1 MADLSLFSSVRKDSA
16 LHRLDVRCKLM
27 AVCLVGA
34 SLLSAR
40 LPAALTYALVL
51 VLLMK
56 KSGLHLF
63 SSLGQMKYFLVLL
76 LFVVAARALSVSGD
90 ILFSFYS
97 MTITQQGVDQ
107 GLLTAFKFLLVMLTG
122 ILFSATTK
130 PSSVKAAV
138 QWFLKPI
145 PLVPEKQ
152 VAVMVSLALGFMPII
167 LKQANAVSDA
177 QKARCGDL
185 EKNPVKRIIRFVF
198 PLLKKT
204 FLTADLL
211 VMAMESRCYTE
222 DRTDP
227 EFTVSGQEI
236 YFLTGS
242 LALCFGFLWL

>member
-1 MADLSLFSSVRKDSA
+1 
-16 LHRLDVRCKLM
+16 
-27 AVCLVGA
+27 
-34 SLLSAR
+34 
-40 LPAALTYALVL
+40 
-51 VLLMK
+51 
-56 KSGLHLF
+56 
-63 SSLGQMKYFLVLL
+63 MKYFLVLL

>member
-1 MADLSLFSSVRKDSA
+1 
-16 LHRLDVRCKLM
+16 
-27 AVCLVGA
+27 
-34 SLLSAR
+34 LSAR

-51 VLLMK
+51 IFFLK
-56 KSGLHLF
+56 KSGLHLW
-63 SSLGQMKYFLVLL
+63 STLGRMKYFLLLL
-76 LFVVAARALSVSGD
+76 LFVFTARALSVTGD
-90 ILFSFYS
+90 ILFSFYN
-97 MTITQQGVDQ
+97 MTITRQGLDQ

-211 VMAMESRCYTE
+211 VMAMESRCYTD

-227 EFTVSGQEI
+227 EFTVSGQEF
-236 YFLTGS
+236 YFLAGS
-242 LALCFGFLWL
+242 LAFCFGFFWL